1 MKDRF
6 VISLLGASL
15 AGWMPIADA
24 AGGVQVASLAS
35 AQIDFG
41 FDYEKS
47 LIHPSNHV
55 EQKLETKNYLVR
67 SLSFPS
73 IGENGQAGNLV
84 RALYYQS
91 KLPGKKKLVIVLP
104 IWGTHTYPSRKIT
117 KSLVRNSR
125 GDINVLRILGKD
137 SLFDWAAMRAAATE
151 EELIA
156 LAERM
161 VERVRTHVVD
171 IRRAIDWAETQPDI
185 DASRIGLIG
194 FSMGA
199 VVASLVAANEPRIA
213 ASVLAMGGANVHEM
227 FATCFGRAK
236 DARETIISRL
246 GWTKETF
253 EEKLEKP
260 LTPINPARF
269 AGRVNPERVI
279 MFEAGHDTCI
289 PKSGREALWR
299 AMGQPQRITW
309 PYNHK
314 MAFLMMSP
322 LGFNTMRRKI
332 YYFLDET
339 LRYPPA
345 PLNTPL
351 AGRDRRLQ
359 AGALS

>member
-6 VISLLGASL
+6 VILLLGASL

-24 AGGVQVASLAS
+24 AGGVQVASLAP
-35 AQIDFG
+35 AHIDFG

-47 LIHPSNHV
+47 LIHASNHV

-151 EELIA
+151 EELIT

-185 DASRIGLIG
+185 D
-194 FSMGA
+194 
-199 VVASLVAANEPRIA
+199 
-213 ASVLAMGGANVHEM
+213 
-227 FATCFGRAK
+227 
-236 DARETIISRL
+236 
-246 GWTKETF
+246 
-253 EEKLEKP
+253 
-260 LTPINPARF
+260 
-269 AGRVNPERVI
+269 
-279 MFEAGHDTCI
+279 
-289 PKSGREALWR
+289 
-299 AMGQPQRITW
+299 
-309 PYNHK
+309 

-332 YYFLDET
+332 YDFLDET